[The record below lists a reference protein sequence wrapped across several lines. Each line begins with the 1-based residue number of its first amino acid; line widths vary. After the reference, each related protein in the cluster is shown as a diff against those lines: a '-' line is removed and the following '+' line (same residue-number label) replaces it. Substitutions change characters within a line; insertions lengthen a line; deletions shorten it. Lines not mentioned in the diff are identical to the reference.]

1 MFLGLKAPHWALKE
15 GSGIKSSVDSTL
27 LFWFINLAI
36 FARLLTEGDESPL
49 RRCRW
54 NSFLCQNTPAD
65 APCLHQGGGKCTREC
80 VCVRHK
86 VGLHHVTGWT
96 LALAGGCG
104 AEVGARPVWS
114 ARGSINELYSVEV
127 WALLLTQLSALG
139 VKQYSE
145 TRNTSILDLRGV
157 TKAMMRCVSRT
168 TDDKRLIYKESID
181 LQPIIL

>member
-80 VCVRHK
+80 VCAPQSWITPRDGVDA
-86 VGLHHVTGWT
+86 GFGWR
-96 LALAGGCG
+96 LRCRGGG
-104 AEVGARPVWS
+104 ASCVICQG
-114 ARGSINELYSVEV
+114 IDQ
-127 WALLLTQLSALG
+127 WALFSRGLG
-139 VKQYSE
+139 VVINSVISSGGK
-145 TRNTSILDLRGV
+145 TIFW
-157 TKAMMRCVSRT
+157 
-168 TDDKRLIYKESID
+168 D
-181 LQPIIL
+181 LQHLNPGSERCY